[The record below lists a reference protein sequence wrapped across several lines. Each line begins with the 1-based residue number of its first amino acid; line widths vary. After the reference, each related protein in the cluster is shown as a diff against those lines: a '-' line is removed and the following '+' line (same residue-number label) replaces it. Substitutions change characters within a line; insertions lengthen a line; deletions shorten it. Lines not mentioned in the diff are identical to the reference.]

1 MTPKKVLII
10 DDEDGIRNMFRIILK
25 RSGYDVLEANRAV
38 EGLAIL
44 DREKIDV
51 VMLDIMMPG
60 MTGMEC
66 LGVITKKHP
75 GLPVIMV
82 TGVINVDSSME
93 ANEKGAFDYL
103 VKPAKK
109 NELLDVIG
117 RALDSG
123 E

>member
-1 MTPKKVLII
+1 MTPKKVLVI

-25 RSGYDVLEANRAV
+25 RSGYDVLEANRAK

-44 DREKIDV
+44 DREDIDV

-60 MTGMEC
+60 MSGMEC
-66 LGVITKKHP
+66 LGVITKKYP
-75 GLPVIMV
+75 ELPVIMV
-82 TGVINVDSSME
+82 TGVINVDSTME

-109 NELLDVIG
+109 NEILDVIS